1 MKLSFVIP
9 AYNEEKTIA
18 KCLESIFKEVDSL
31 NLRSQV
37 EVIVV
42 NNASTDKTVEA
53 IKNFPDV
60 HLFHESQKGISC
72 ARACGFANSQGD
84 LVVNIDADN
93 CLPEGWLRQVLSEYR
108 ENENLVCLSGPLN
121 YVGLTKIDK
130 FLVKIFY
137 SLAYFFYFF
146 NNFLKIGSMVQ
157 GGNYV
162 IKREAILKMGGYNRD
177 VKFYGEDIDL
187 ARRLIKFGQVKFT
200 FKLPIFSSSR
210 RIVAEGIVKMGL
222 KYAINFFW
230 VLYLERPF
238 SKEYIN
244 YR

>member
-9 AYNEEKTIA
+9 AYNEEKTIGQ
-18 KCLESIFKEVDSL
+18 CLESIFREVDSL
-31 NLRSQV
+31 SLQSQV
-37 EVIVV
+37 EVVV
-42 NNASTDKTVEA
+42 VDNASTDRTAEVA
-53 IKNFPDV
+53 KNFPAVRVV
-60 HLFHESQKGISC
+60 HELQKGLSC
-72 ARACGFANSQGD
+72 ARACGFDNSFGE
-84 LVVNIDADN
+84 LVANIDADN
-93 CLPEGWLRQVLSEYR
+93 SLPAGWLSQVLQEY
-108 ENENLVCLSGPLN
+108 EKNSNLVCFSGPLR
-121 YVGLTKIDK
+121 YVGLNIINKA
-130 FLVKIFY
+130 LVTFFY
-137 SLAYFFYFF
+137 FLAYFFYIF
-146 NNFLKIGSMVQ
+146 NNFFKIGSMVQ

-162 IKREAILKMGGYNRD
+162 VKREAILKMGGYDRT

-187 ARRLIKFGQVKFT
+187 ARRLIKFGQVKFS

-238 SKEYIN
+238 SKEYTN

>member
-9 AYNEEKTIA
+9 AYNEEKTIG
-18 KCLESIFKEVDSL
+18 KCIESIFREIDSL
-31 NLRSQV
+31 SLRSEV
-37 EVIVV
+37 EVLVV
-42 NNASTDKTVEA
+42 NNASTDKTAEVV
-53 IKNFPDV
+53 KNFSDV
-60 HLFHESQKGISC
+60 NLVHEPQKGLSC
-72 ARACGFANSQGD
+72 ARACGFENSSGD
-84 LVVNIDADN
+84 LVANIDADN
-93 CLPEGWLRQVLSEYR
+93 CLPAGWLSLVLQEYK
-108 ENENLVCLSGPLN
+108 NNGNLVCLSGPLK
-121 YVGLTKIDK
+121 YVGLTHLDR
-130 FLVKIFY
+130 FLVTIFY
-137 SLAYFFYFF
+137 YVAYFFYLF

-162 IKREAILKMGGYNRD
+162 VKREAILKMGGYDRT

-210 RIVAEGIVKMGL
+210 RIVAEGMVKMGL

-238 SKEYIN
+238 SKEYTN